1 MEVLGKQ
8 LLRRWLQ
15 HAPGSYSTSLLPWK
29 EQKWAFV
36 LESHLRELQGAVGE
50 ALIKSGSCP
59 LSPLCFFHPRLIS
72 YYWLMFHFLLLF
84 NKS

>member
-15 HAPGSYSTSLLPWK
+15 HAPGSYSTSLLPSK
-29 EQKWAFV
+29 QQTWAFV

-59 LSPLCFFHPRLIS
+59 LSSSVLFSSPP
-72 YYWLMFHFLLLF
+72 YQLLLVNVSF
-84 NKS
+84 SVAV

>member
-1 MEVLGKQ
+1 VEVLGKQ

-59 LSPLCFFHPRLIS
+59 LSPSVLFSSPP
-72 YYWLMFHFLLLF
+72 YQLLLVNVSF
-84 NKS
+84 SVAV

>member
-8 LLRRWLQ
+8 LVWRWLQ
-15 HAPGSYSTSLLPWK
+15 HAPGSYSTSLLPWE

-36 LESHLRELQGAVGE
+36 LESHLGELQGAVGE

-59 LSPLCFFHPRLIS
+59 LSPSVLFSSLP
-72 YYWLMFHFLLLF
+72 YQLLLVNVSF
-84 NKS
+84 SVAV